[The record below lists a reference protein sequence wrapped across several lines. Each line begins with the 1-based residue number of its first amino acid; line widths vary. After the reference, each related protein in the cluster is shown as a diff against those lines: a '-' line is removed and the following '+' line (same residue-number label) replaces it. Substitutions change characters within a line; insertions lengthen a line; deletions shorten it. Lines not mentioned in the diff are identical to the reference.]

1 MLSGSISARANKS
14 HSLSMTVLDDY
25 NDDEEE
31 EKEDEAEAGI
41 NKLTLS

>member
-1 MLSGSISARANKS
+1 MLSGSNSARANKS

-31 EKEDEAEAGI
+31 KDDEAEAGI

>member
-1 MLSGSISARANKS
+1 
-14 HSLSMTVLDDY
+14 MTVLDDY

-41 NKLTLS
+41 NKLTLSQRKREKAAVIRKKI